1 MGFLSST
8 VPGLAENY
16 LMTVFDAKAL
26 KACSVFS
33 QNFSSK
39 WQKNQLFSLKFHLDI
54 FQKQMNSGAGEEPE
68 HDKVQWKGCI
78 SLVVVNVNSR

>member
-39 WQKNQLFSLKFHLDI
+39 
-54 FQKQMNSGAGEEPE
+54 
-68 HDKVQWKGCI
+68 
-78 SLVVVNVNSR
+78 